1 MCEFTILILE
11 PVKVKVEL
19 RFIRTETTSDL
30 DFVQIFKLPNKTFGK
45 CVNYDKGLLK
55 STQIHPENRHGSGM
69 VQMNG

>member
-19 RFIRTETTSDL
+19 RFIRTKTTL
-30 DFVQIFKLPNKTFGK
+30 DFVQIFKTPNKTVGK
-45 CVNYDKGLLK
+45 CFNYDKGLLK
-55 STQIHPENRHGSGM
+55 SSQIHPENGHGSGM